1 MLAAAQAEVRER
13 QEVKDEIGEVEQRVL
28 SSLGHQVRL
37 LQRWECHFSP
47 FG

>member
-13 QEVKDEIGEVEQRVL
+13 QEVKDQIGEVEQRVAAVL

-37 LQRWECHFSP
+37 LHR
-47 FG
+47 